1 MEDSLDQPGPDAMF
15 TPDLQLQKRDHSIIA
30 ISVVLAVL
38 IATLVALPFVAHARH
53 ASRQT
58 ISSALPGSAAPGA
71 TR

>member
-1 MEDSLDQPGPDAMF
+1 MF
-15 TPDLQLQKRDHSIIA
+15 PPYPQRPNRDRSVIT
-30 ISVVLAVL
+30 ISVLLAVL

-58 ISSALPGSAAPGA
+58 ISSSVPDGSAPGA

>member
-1 MEDSLDQPGPDAMF
+1 MEDSFDEPASMATFP
-15 TPDLQLQKRDHSIIA
+15 PDLQPPKRDYSLIT
-30 ISVVLAVL
+30 VGVLVAVL

-58 ISSALPGSAAPGA
+58 ISSSTPGGTSPGA

>member
-1 MEDSLDQPGPDAMF
+1 MATFP
-15 TPDLQLQKRDHSIIA
+15 PDLQRPKRDYSLITIG
-30 ISVVLAVL
+30 VVVAVL

-58 ISSALPGSAAPGA
+58 ISSSIAGSVPPGA